1 VNTVADNDAVDKAAA
16 DKAGSDAGG
25 QASTLEVDVDVLL
38 IGGGIAGLWTLARL
52 QQAGYKSVLLES
64 QKLGAGQTR
73 YAQGIIHGGTKYALT
88 GKLTASS
95 EAVADMPARWRA
107 CYEGG
112 GELDLTQA
120 ELLSDA
126 HYLWSTTSLTSRI
139 SGFFASKVMRSRST
153 EVDKKSLPRIFQHKA
168 FKGQFYRLD
177 EPVFNTM
184 SVIRALAEPRRQT
197 ILPIQQDSIKHLDSQ
212 LAVRSQQG
220 IDFLFRYKRIIF
232 LAGEGNEFLLSR
244 FAQDAP
250 AMQRRPLKMVV
261 MRGGPGHGLDDM
273 IYAHCLGA
281 SVNPRITITSHR
293 DLQGNIVWYMGGQL
307 AEEGV
312 HETDAALIDTAK
324 KELSE
329 LIPWLEI
336 KNAQWGVLDIN
347 RAEIKK
353 PGTTR
358 PDSFSIESNGNV
370 ITAWP
375 TKMVLAPALADALLA
390 MIDDDK
396 LVPDTDLSLP
406 AWPLAEYAR
415 FPWDE
420 DDCWQTT
427 PESDR

>member
-1 VNTVADNDAVDKAAA
+1 VNTGAGNAGTGIDKGQAAA
-16 DKAGSDAGG
+16 PV
-25 QASTLEVDVDVLL
+25 EVDVDVLV

-112 GELDLTQA
+112 GELDLTEA

-153 EVDKKSLPRIFQHKA
+153 ELDKKSLPTVFQHKD

-177 EPVFNTM
+177 EPVFDTM

-197 ILPIQQDSIKHLDSQ
+197 ILPIQQESIKHLDTQ

-220 IDFLFRYKRIIF
+220 IDYLFRYKRIIF

-244 FAQDAP
+244 FTQDAP
-250 AMQRRPLKMVV
+250 TMQRRPLKMVV
-261 MRGGPGHGLDDM
+261 MRGGPDAPLADM

-312 HETDAALIDTAK
+312 SKTDKELIAAAK
-324 KELSE
+324 KEIHE
-329 LIPWLEI
+329 LIPWLQI
-336 KNAQWGVLDIN
+336 KNAQWGVLQIN

-358 PDSFSIESNGNV
+358 PDSFSIEKNGNI

-375 TKMVLAPALADALLA
+375 TKMALAPALADALLA
-390 MIDDDK
+390 IIDQDR
-396 LVPDTDLSLP
+396 LVPDTDLSFP
-406 AWPLAEYAR
+406 AWQAAEYAR

-420 DDCWQTT
+420 DGCWF
-427 PESDR
+427 PASGSDH